1 MLSLKSPIQIYLL
14 LALVAAAILLLVMR
28 PGNVPELQEAV
39 APRVMVAQA
48 GLHDLQ
54 PFETVSGRLEPA
66 RRAAIHFELS
76 GQVHERP
83 VEPGQKVRQGER
95 LLALAAGDFEDA
107 LAEAEALLE
116 QEGRDIQR
124 DRELLKLSQ
133 RNYALQNND
142 LDRLERLDADSLV
155 SKSRMDETRIKLVQL
170 QSDVARLKAGVGSAE
185 SRLALKQAARNRA
198 ARNLE
203 RTRLLAPFDGTVNGV
218 NVQVG
223 DYVTP
228 AQTVIDL
235 IDAAELDL
243 YVELRG
249 TVAQSLVQGQAVEV
263 EVDGG
268 MLTGNIVAL
277 QLDPDPVTFTHAL
290 RVRLAGDTLRP
301 GLVAR
306 ARLPLRPLPQVV
318 AVPAA
323 AVLYDDGKTFV
334 FRVDGDVLQLQAVEL
349 GSRVGDLQVVRHGV
363 AAADRIVVRDV
374 AALSHGQKV
383 RAESV
388 PAVTPVP
395 ATP

>member
-1 MLSLKSPIQIYLL
+1 MLSLKLPTRIYLL
-14 LALVAAAILLLVMR
+14 LALVVAAILLVVMR
-28 PGNVPELQEAV
+28 PGTVPELQDT
-39 APRVMVAQA
+39 VAQRVIVAAA

-54 PFETVSGRLEPA
+54 PVETVSGRLEPA

-83 VEPGQKVRQGER
+83 IEPGQQVRKGD
-95 LLALAAGDFEDA
+95 LLLSLAAGDYQDA
-107 LAEAEALLE
+107 LTEAEAQLE

-124 DRELLKLSQ
+124 DRELLQLSQ
-133 RNYALQNND
+133 RNYALQKND
-142 LDRLERLDADSLV
+142 LDRLEQLGADSLV
-155 SKSRMDETRIKLVQL
+155 SKSLLDETRIKLIQL

-203 RTRLLAPFDGTVNGV
+203 RTRLLAPFGGTVNSV

-228 AQTVIDL
+228 AETVIDL
-235 IDAAELDL
+235 IDVAELDL

-249 TVAQSLVQGQAVEV
+249 EVAQALDPGQAVDV
-263 EVDGG
+263 EVDGR
-268 MLTGNIVAL
+268 MLAGHIVAL

-290 RVRLAGDTLRP
+290 RVRLAGDTVRP
-301 GLVAR
+301 GLVGQ
-306 ARLPLRPLPQVV
+306 ARLPLRALPQAV

-323 AVLYDDGKTFV
+323 AVLYDDGQTFV
-334 FRVDGDVLQLQAVEL
+334 FRVDGDVLDMQAVVL
-349 GSRVGDLQVVRHGV
+349 GSRVGDLQVVRHGI
-363 AAADRIVVRDV
+363 AAADRIVIRDV

-383 RAESV
+383 QAERA
-388 PAVTPVP
+388 PALVTP
-395 ATP
+395 